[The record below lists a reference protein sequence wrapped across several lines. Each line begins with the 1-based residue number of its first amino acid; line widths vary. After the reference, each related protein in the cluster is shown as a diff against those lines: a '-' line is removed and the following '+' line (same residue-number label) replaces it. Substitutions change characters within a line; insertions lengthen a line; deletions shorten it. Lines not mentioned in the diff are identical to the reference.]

1 VNNTQIKNLREALV
15 LNNVILVENGRL
27 DEASFKRLLK
37 EAEEIEE
44 TAEEIE
50 EKSGGNISKRDGISL
65 ITAIYGGLG
74 AIPGVAQTPIAK
86 LIDVTLAIK
95 FLYDASQAIN
105 SIASLNDVIEKVTG
119 KDALSPLNQIVPYG
133 LAAASSDLLNR
144 EDLEAIRT
152 MPAQEKEKAKQ
163 YAIAAFQYNRRAIVS
178 GLGMLPDITLTGG
191 VDLTLAAMGAALSM
205 SKSFDKSMIS
215 MVKAVANVSRQFKTL
230 HKWASADNM
239 PARALRIIVN
249 WGGMYNLGMTMHA
262 LGILEPGT
270 GDKLEQI
277 VNPAG
282 ASRSETELEVVN
294 AIRQREKEKMD
305 SDKEGMSHRKRRRAL
320 DIELEKERQMPPPPG
335 VVDVTPSSDQ
345 RMMQESA
352 NIAVQ
357 RWQVLSGI
365 K

>member
-1 VNNTQIKNLREALV
+1 
-15 LNNVILVENGRL
+15 
-27 DEASFKRLLK
+27 
-37 EAEEIEE
+37 
-44 TAEEIE
+44 
-50 EKSGGNISKRDGISL
+50 
-65 ITAIYGGLG
+65 
-74 AIPGVAQTPIAK
+74 
-86 LIDVTLAIK
+86 
-95 FLYDASQAIN
+95 
-105 SIASLNDVIEKVTG
+105 
-119 KDALSPLNQIVPYG
+119 
-133 LAAASSDLLNR
+133 
-144 EDLEAIRT
+144 
-152 MPAQEKEKAKQ
+152 
-163 YAIAAFQYNRRAIVS
+163 
-178 GLGMLPDITLTGG
+178 
-191 VDLTLAAMGAALSM
+191 
-205 SKSFDKSMIS
+205 
-215 MVKAVANVSRQFKTL
+215 
-230 HKWASADNM
+230 M

-305 SDKEGMSHRKRRRAL
+305 SDKEGMSYRKRRRAL